1 MSDTFLQL
9 RGLSKRFGTQVILDA
24 IDLDIP
30 LDSHTTVIG
39 KSGTGKSVLLKCISG
54 LLKPEAGTIR
64 LSNSDQTIPQC
75 AYMFQQNALFDS
87 LNVFENIAL
96 PLREKEK
103 ISTKKL
109 SERVNDLISQLDLQN
124 AATKYPAE
132 ISGGMKKR
140 VALARALI
148 TNPEIILFDEPTTG
162 LDPERKFSVFDM
174 IRNYREQFGFTVLM
188 VSHDV
193 PEVFGI
199 TDQVAWLDDG
209 KIKYWGSPQDLLQS
223 PPQGLEGF
231 LNPKLSTNK
240 PAA

>member
-1 MSDTFLQL
+1 MSDAYLQL
-9 RGLSKRFGTQVILDA
+9 RGLSKRFGEQVILDA

-39 KSGTGKSVLLKCISG
+39 KSGIGKSVLLKCISG
-54 LLKPEAGTIR
+54 LLTPESGTIR
-64 LSNSDQTIPQC
+64 LSNSDEAIPQF

-87 LNVFENIAL
+87 LNVFENVAL
-96 PLREKEK
+96 PLRETNKVSKSE
-103 ISTKKL
+103 L
-109 SERVNDLISQLDLQN
+109 SERVGKLLDQLDLQD
-124 AATKYPAE
+124 AAKKYPAE

-162 LDPERKFSVFDM
+162 LDPERKYSVFDM
-174 IRNYREQFGFTVLM
+174 IRNYRQKFGFTVIM

-193 PEVFGI
+193 PDVFGI
-199 TDQVAWLDDG
+199 TDQVAWLDAG
-209 KIKYWGSPQDLLQS
+209 KVKYWGPPDELLQS
-223 PPQGLEGF
+223 PPDALKGF
-231 LNPKLSTNK
+231 LKPKLSTDQ